1 MYTIWKP
8 AAVAALLGLAA
19 WTTWDAAFAQNAK
32 TPSTPNVRATGRVA
46 AIDVAAAFNEYQRQK
61 DLTEEMNKLRKQ
73 LDEENRARL
82 QKIDAKQKELDMLDA
97 NDPAYVKRM
106 RDLLAMQIEYKNWF
120 DLKQAELSR
129 EVSVWTARIYREIT
143 QAVEQVAQR
152 EGFDLVLYQQEF
164 PPASLDPE
172 EMKNRIRNRTVVYT
186 SPAAD
191 LTQAALDKLNA
202 DYRAA
207 PAAPML
213 NVP

>member
-1 MYTIWKP
+1 MKTHCKP
-8 AAVAALLGLAA
+8 VLVAAAFCLVACAA
-19 WTTWDAAFAQNAK
+19 WAAAQAQGGK
-32 TPSTPNVRATGRVA
+32 SPSTPNIRATGRVA

-82 QKIDAKQKELDMLDA
+82 QKIDAKQKELDMLDP

-129 EVSVWTARIYREIT
+129 EVSVWTGRIYREIT

-152 EGFDLVLYQQEF
+152 EGFDVVVYQQEL

-172 EMKNRIRNRTVVYT
+172 ELKTRIRNRSVVYVN
-186 SPAAD
+186 PAAD

-202 DYRAA
+202 DYRAT